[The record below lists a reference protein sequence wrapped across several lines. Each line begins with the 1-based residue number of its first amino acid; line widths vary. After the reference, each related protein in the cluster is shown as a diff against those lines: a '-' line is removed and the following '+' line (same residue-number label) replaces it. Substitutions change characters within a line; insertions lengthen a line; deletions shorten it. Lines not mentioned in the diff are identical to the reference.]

1 MHTQRTEPTTG
12 VGPAAKQVA
21 EHASSLA
28 RLELELAALELK
40 KKASAFGAGI
50 GFGLGAALF
59 AVFMLGFL
67 FAAVAAGFATVVPT
81 WAALLI
87 TTGILLVLAGMLAG
101 IAAVLFNR
109 STPPLPEQAIE
120 EARLTSEA
128 LKRNGSS

>member
-1 MHTQRTEPTTG
+1 MPTPETEHNAG

-21 EHASSLA
+21 EHASTLA

-40 KKASAFGAGI
+40 KKAANFGAGI

-67 FAAVAAGFATVVPT
+67 FASIAAGFATVVPT

-87 TTGILLVLAGMLAG
+87 TTGILLLLAAILGG
-101 IAAVLFNR
+101 VAALLINK
-109 STPPLPEQAIE
+109 STPPVPEQAIE
-120 EARLTSEA
+120 EAKRTTEA
-128 LKRNGSS
+128 LKRNGST